1 MVKKAGRPTNDPKPN
16 KLTVKVSNETIKILD
31 DYCERNNK
39 TRAEGIRDGINA
51 LKEK

>member
-1 MVKKAGRPTNDPKPN
+1 MVKKVGRPTSDPKPN

-31 DYCERNNK
+31 DYCERKNK
-39 TRAEGIRDGINA
+39 SRAEGIRDGINA

>member
-1 MVKKAGRPTNDPKPN
+1 MVKKVGRPTSDPKPN

-31 DYCERNNK
+31 DYCERKNN
-39 TRAEGIRDGINA
+39 TRAEGMRDGINA